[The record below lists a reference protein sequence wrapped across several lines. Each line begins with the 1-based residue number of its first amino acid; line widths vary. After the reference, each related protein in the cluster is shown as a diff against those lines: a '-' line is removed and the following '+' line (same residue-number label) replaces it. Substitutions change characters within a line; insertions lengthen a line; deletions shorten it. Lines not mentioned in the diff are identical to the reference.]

1 MKKLMILMLLTPL
14 FLITGCG
21 NDNPEINLGMLKV
34 PNDAILAKQMG
45 LFEEKFG
52 ELGYD
57 VNYIYNDSGVE
68 ANQALA
74 SGDLDFATMGNI
86 NALVALG
93 TDVDAELFWIHE
105 TLGDVEALAVK
116 NGSGIESISDLKGE
130 KVATTFAST
139 SHYIL
144 MNVLKDEGI
153 EDEVELLNMKTSQI
167 VAAWDRGDIK
177 AAYTWQPSL
186 GELLEDGEV
195 LVSSGDMI
203 DEGYRTAN
211 VELVRESL
219 SEEHP
224 ELVETYIE
232 CMDEAHR
239 YFEDDREGAIEALA
253 DELDL
258 GEDEV
263 ATQVE
268 GSVWTSLED
277 MQSTDFM
284 ETYENTMQEQTVF
297 LKDQDLLDSEIS
309 AERIREFMNETY
321 AQGVDDEE
329 AD

>member
-1 MKKLMILMLLTPL
+1 MKKLMILLLLAPF
-14 FLITGCG
+14 FLITGCDSG
-21 NDNPEINLGMLKV
+21 EQKINLGMLKV
-34 PNDAILAKQMG
+34 PNDAMLAKQMG

-52 ELGYD
+52 DLGYD
-57 VNYIYNDSGVE
+57 VEYIYNDSGVE

-93 TDVDAELFWIHE
+93 TDVDTELIWIHE

-116 NGSGIESISDLKGE
+116 NDSGIETVNDLKGE
-130 KVATTFAST
+130 KIATTFAST
-139 SHYIL
+139 AHYIL
-144 MNVLKDEGI
+144 LNVLKEAGI

-186 GELLEDGEV
+186 GELLDNGEV

-203 DEGYRTAN
+203 DEGFRTAN
-211 VELVRESL
+211 VELARKSFA
-219 SEEHP
+219 EEHP

-232 CMDEAHR
+232 CMHEAHE
-239 YFEDDREGAIEALA
+239 YFKNDREGAIEALA
-253 DELDL
+253 VELGLDEDA
-258 GEDEV
+258 V

-277 MQSTDFM
+277 MRSSDFM
-284 ETYENTMQEQTVF
+284 ETYRNTMQEQSVF
-297 LKDQDLLDSEIS
+297 LEDQDLLDSDIS
-309 AERIREFMNETY
+309 YERIRAFMNDAY
-321 AQGVDDEE
+321 AQGVDDEKT
-329 AD
+329 D